1 MALSHAVIV
10 STALELIDERG
21 LDALSLRQ
29 LATRLGVQAPTLYWH
44 VASKAALLDAASD
57 AIMDEALAALPEP
70 PETSHAD
77 RWLVAAFTAL
87 REALLGHRDGARI
100 VSVAHDSLNRPEFM
114 ERVLETLREAGLDS
128 HRAWIL
134 AMIATRYTL
143 GHVLAEQGADAAP
156 SAQRQEE
163 FEERFPLVHRQS
175 SAYFAE
181 HSATDLFTESITLL
195 LRSAGA

>member
-29 LATRLGVQAPTLYWH
+29 LASRLGVQAPTLYWH
-44 VASKAALLDAASD
+44 VASKAALLDAVSD

-70 PETSHAD
+70 GEAAHAD
-77 RWLVAAFTAL
+77 RWLAAAFTAL
-87 REALLGHRDGARI
+87 RAALLGHRDGARI
-100 VSVAHDSLNRPEFM
+100 VSVAHDSLKRPEFM
-114 ERVLETLREAGLDS
+114 ERVLERLREAGLDP
-128 HRAWIL
+128 HQAWIL

-156 SAQRQEE
+156 SAQRQAE
-163 FEERFPLVHRQS
+163 FEGRFPLVHRQS

-181 HSATDLFTESITLL
+181 HSAADLFTESIALL
-195 LRSAGA
+195 LRSVGA